1 MERMTGDEIREHL
14 KGKSQEQI
22 ADFIREK
29 LLEICNEAERLS
41 VEDEDYEKAS
51 EIIKIEERI
60 KKNKKKLN

>member
-14 KGKSQEQI
+14 KGKSQEEI

>member
-14 KGKSQEQI
+14 KGKSQEEI
-22 ADFIREK
+22 ADFIRVK

-41 VEDEDYEKAS
+41 VEDEDYERAS

-60 KKNKKKLN
+60 KKNKKKSN

>member
-1 MERMTGDEIREHL
+1 MEIMTGDEMREHL
-14 KGKSQEQI
+14 KGKSQEEI